1 MFSSYQPMSATS
13 PTKPKSA
20 VSVSATMTRVWPRS
34 SRQSARDIFGH
45 HRALRDRELI
55 EDRHEEAERR
65 SGAVRVADG
74 HAKGIRGA
82 DVVPRARQ
90 PRLALLDKVEVV
102 AIHHRPAVQLV
113 CPDVHETRG
122 LAPARR
128 RLPDT
133 NLVDVRERDPRAG
146 AGEDALDRRDDVRIH
161 RR

>member
-13 PTKPKSA
+13 PTKPKSD
-20 VSVSATMTRVWPRS
+20 VSMSAAMTRVWPRS
-34 SRQSARDIFGH
+34 SRQLARDIFGH

-65 SGAVRVADG
+65 AGAVRIADG
-74 HAKGIRGA
+74 HAKGIRRA

-102 AIHHRPAVQLV
+102 AIYHRPAVQLV

-133 NLVDVRERDPRAG
+133 DFVDVRERHPGAG
-146 AGEDALDRRDDVRIH
+146 PGEDALHGCDDVRVH
-161 RR
+161 